1 MVRTAYCLPAIL
13 AALAASGCTTVVY
26 RPIPVPAG
34 LTAPC
39 VHTASPVTNGEL
51 LEAYEDA
58 KLVIAQC
65 NTRLEAIRGL
75 K

>member
-1 MVRTAYCLPAIL
+1 MVRAAYCLPAIL
-13 AALAASGCTTVVY
+13 AALNVSGCTRIIY
-26 RPIPVPAG
+26 RPMAVPAG

-58 KLVIAQC
+58 KTVIAQC